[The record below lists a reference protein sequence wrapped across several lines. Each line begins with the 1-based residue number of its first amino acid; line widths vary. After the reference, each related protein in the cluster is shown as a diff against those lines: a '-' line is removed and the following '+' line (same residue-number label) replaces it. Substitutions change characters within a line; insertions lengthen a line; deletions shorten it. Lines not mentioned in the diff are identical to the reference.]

1 MIFRRR
7 RTRIEIEHTT
17 VKVEAGRATSV
28 VAPRPDVVTPP
39 VPAAVESVPAR
50 VLPFPA
56 LELNKPNGGISA
68 VRNDAN
74 TERPI
79 KGSRP

>member
-1 MIFRRR
+1 
-7 RTRIEIEHTT
+7 
-17 VKVEAGRATSV
+17 
-28 VAPRPDVVTPP
+28 
-39 VPAAVESVPAR
+39 